1 MHSVNTTG
9 SGRGD
14 AAGPPGSREP
24 ARANLLNGLLGEVI
38 FALVGIALGLFALIG
53 SLGIRVPESNRVGPT
68 VFPILVSSILLISS
82 IGVLI
87 GVLRGRLGT
96 PDESEDVDLSH
107 GTDWMAIL
115 KLVVLVI
122 AHLLLI
128 GLAGWWFAAAVLFGG
143 AAWSLGAKRW
153 WVALL
158 VGLAIGL
165 AIQILF
171 GELLGLSLPLGPI
184 LGWLGPLI

>member
-1 MHSVNTTG
+1 MSSVSTSG
-9 SGRGD
+9 PGRGD
-14 AAGPPGSREP
+14 AAGPSGSRTP
-24 ARANLLNGLLGEVI
+24 SPLGPLRGRLGELV
-38 FALVGIALGLFALIG
+38 FAGVAIALGVFALIG

-68 VFPILVSSILLISS
+68 VFPVMVAVILLVAS
-82 IGVLI
+82 VAVMI
-87 GVLRGRLGT
+87 GVLRGRLGS
-96 PDESEDVDLSH
+96 PEESEDVDLSH
-107 GTDWMAIL
+107 GTDWIAIL
-115 KLVVLVI
+115 KLVVLVV

-128 GLAGWWFAAAVLFGG
+128 GLVGWWLAAAVLFGG

-158 VGLAIGL
+158 VGLGLGL

-171 GELLGLSLPLGPI
+171 GELLGLSLPLGPV